1 MNTRTPSLTLALAL
15 ALAPSACAPDAQ
27 DPSVTAAASLQRSLE
42 VDAVLD
48 LLGPDGP
55 VAGDRLPLGLACD
68 ASPEVI
74 IASVCERD
82 LVHEA
87 HFAWTDC
94 VVEQPGDRPDPT
106 SSGSLDLSRDVVAEA
121 GCGAV
126 TITDAATFAV
136 NLEFGDD
143 RRAEMTGTLD
153 AVSTRDLAADT
164 FTRSVALTAS
174 RTMFIGDDA
183 ARSIDLAGTLDIT
196 ITAGDDDEGPVRTVD
211 GALSMTRADD
221 EGAAIALHGV
231 VHRPRSDCAWPTAG
245 ELVRSTPEG
254 DSVTLVFGP
263 ACGEASLD
271 GEPIDLTA
279 AERGPG
285 GRHGRGRPF

>member
-1 MNTRTPSLTLALAL
+1 MNTRTSSLTLALAL
-15 ALAPSACAPDAQ
+15 ALAPSACTPDAQ

-42 VDAVLD
+42 MDGVLD
-48 LLGPDGP
+48 LLRPGGP
-55 VAGDRLPLGLACD
+55 VAGDHLPLGLACD
-68 ASPEVI
+68 ASPELI
-74 IASVCERD
+74 TASVCDHD

-94 VVEQPGDRPDPT
+94 VVDHPGDRPDPT
-106 SSGSLDLSRDVVAEA
+106 SSGSLDLTRDVVAEA

-136 NLEFGDD
+136 NLEFGGD

-153 AVSTRDLAADT
+153 AVSTRDLGAET
-164 FTRSVALTAS
+164 VIRSVELTAS

-183 ARSIDLAGTLDIT
+183 ARNIDLAGTLDIVV
-196 ITAGDDDEGPVRTVD
+196 TADDDGPVRTVD
-211 GALSMTRADD
+211 GTLSMTRADD

-231 VHRPRSDCAWPTAG
+231 VHRPQSDCAWPTAG
-245 ELVRSTPEG
+245 ELVRSSPEG

-263 ACGEASLD
+263 ACGEASLG
-271 GEPIDLTA
+271 GEPIDLTT

-285 GRHGRGRPF
+285 GRGGRGRPF